1 NRRPYDLLLEAQDN
15 RLLYIEVKATSVVN
29 KDWFFISQNEYRF
42 AVEKGND
49 FIIAQVG
56 LSKGD
61 LLRITTFR
69 DTTKLMK
76 SELKLALHPT
86 RISERGYP
94 KQVTLR

>member
-1 NRRPYDLLLEAQDN
+1 
-15 RLLYIEVKATSVVN
+15 
-29 KDWFFISQNEYRF
+29 
-42 AVEKGND
+42 ND

-56 LSKGD
+56 LSEGD

-69 DTTKLMK
+69 DPAKQMK

-86 RISERGYP
+86 RISEHGYL